1 MINLDKT
8 QYHYMEE
15 INYGILKQ
23 IPINHSKKT
32 LCVLDIG
39 CGTGVLSE
47 AVKKKGYMVWG
58 IEINRE
64 AADRALPRID
74 RVINEDVS
82 QFEKIERIIG
92 NQRFEYIIFSNILE
106 HLYDPCLT
114 IKNYLKFLKPDGKIL
129 ISVPNV
135 AVWFNRIKLLFGNF
149 DYTDTGTMDKTHIR
163 FFTFKTAKMMVEKS
177 GCSIVK
183 VDFTPYLVRALLP
196 VIKKTF
202 FGIHDQKTF
211 DPRMIIDSR
220 LYKFYLKYVYPVEY
234 ALSFLFRK
242 MFAYAIIVVG
252 ERSEK
257 I

>member
-8 QYHYMEE
+8 QYHYLEE

-32 LCVLDIG
+32 RCVLDIG
-39 CGTGVLSE
+39 CGLGVLSE
-47 AVKKKGYMVWG
+47 AIRKKGYVVWG
-58 IEINRE
+58 IEINQE
-64 AADRALPRID
+64 AANRALLRID
-74 RVINEDVS
+74 HVINEDVL
-82 QFEKIERIIG
+82 QFEKIESIIG
-92 NQRFEYIIFSNILE
+92 NKRFEYIIFSNILE

-114 IKNYLKFLKPDGKIL
+114 IKNYLKFLKPNGWVL

-135 AVWFNRIKLLFGNF
+135 AVWFNRLRLLFGNF

-183 VDFTPYLVRALLP
+183 VDFTPCIVRALLP
-196 VIKKTF
+196 FIKKTF
-202 FGIHDQKTF
+202 FGIYDKKTM
-211 DPRMIIDSR
+211 DPRIIIDSR
-220 LYKFYLKYVYPVEY
+220 LYKLYLRYVYPVEY
-234 ALSFLFRK
+234 ALSFFFKK

-252 ERSEK
+252 KKNERL
-257 I
+257 